1 MQNTRCNLKS
11 CLASTDM
18 KEFPLALTRVE
29 QAPKSPLLKHGFSA
43 YISQVEKKSIPPAS
57 FLLPS
62 APREKGAQVQTHA
75 DDGCQLGFVIPA
87 DGLIIQ

>member
-11 CLASTDM
+11 CLASTDT

-29 QAPKSPLLKHGFSA
+29 QAPKSPLLKRECSA
-43 YISQVEKKSIPPAS
+43 YISQVEKKIIPPAS

-62 APREKGAQVQTHA
+62 IPREKGGQVQSVGHMLMMGA
-75 DDGCQLGFVIPA
+75 SWDLSYQMMV
-87 DGLIIQ
+87 